1 MNATIWLLPLAA
13 LLGLFVGY
21 FAQKLTTARTLGDA
35 EARAQRIL
43 EDARRLVDQA
53 GRDSEAKIREGEAK
67 VREAEARIRASELEA
82 KEHALRIRAEL
93 DQESRARQKE
103 IQGVERR
110 ILQQEEQLA
119 RRLDQLDRRETDAQ
133 NRERA
138 MTERE
143 RVMTEKEGRLATAL
157 EEQRRKLEGIAGLT
171 AEEAKR
177 QLMAQ
182 VEIESRREAQLMG
195 MRLEEEARETAHAK
209 AKEVLATTIQ
219 RLAPDYTVETAV
231 SIVDLPSD
239 DMKGRI
245 IGREGRNIR
254 ALELHTGVD
263 LIVDDTPE
271 AVLISAYDPYRREIA
286 RLALQRLIADG
297 RIHPARIEE
306 VVIKVKQEMEQHIK
320 EEGDKAC
327 FELGVHSLHPELV
340 KLVGRMK
347 YRTSYGQNCLQH
359 SKEVAWLAGMM
370 ASEIGADNKLAKRMG
385 LLHDIGKAL
394 THEQEGSHP
403 ELSLQVLTKYGESP
417 QIINAALCGHEN
429 VEPETIEA
437 VLTEAAD
444 GISAAR
450 PGARRDVLESYIK
463 RLAKLEE
470 IAMSYKGVE
479 MCYAIQAGRE
489 LRIMTKAD
497 QISDL
502 DAHQLAKDISKRI
515 EAEMQYPGHIKV
527 IVIRETRAV
536 EVAK

>member
-1 MNATIWLLPLAA
+1 MATGVWLAVDSAIAVLA
-13 LLGLFVGY
+13 LLIGFFLHKLFTD
-21 FAQKLTTARTLGDA
+21 KRLGDA
-35 EARAQRIL
+35 GQRAQQIVDAAEREAESRRKTSEL
-43 EDARRLVDQA
+43 E
-53 GRDSEAKIREGEAK
+53 
-67 VREAEARIRASELEA
+67 VREATLKARADFDTETR
-82 KEHALRIRAEL
+82 RR
-93 DQESRARQKE
+93 
-103 IQGVERR
+103 ERE
-110 ILQQEEQLA
+110 LQQVEQRTVAKEEQLA
-119 RRLDQLDRRETDAQ
+119 RKLDDIERRLAEFTSKDAVVARREKQ
-133 NRERA
+133 VLEQ
-138 MTERE
+138 EQ
-143 RVMTEKEGRLATAL
+143 RLASAMD
-157 EEQRRKLEGIAGLT
+157 EQRRKLETIAGLT

-177 QLMAQ
+177 QLVAQ
-182 VEIESRREAQLMG
+182 MEEEARREAALVA
-195 MRLEEEARETAHAK
+195 MRLEEEARETAQVK
-209 AKEVLATTIQ
+209 AREVLATTIQ

-231 SIVDLPSD
+231 SVVDLPSD

-254 ALELHTGVD
+254 ALEQHTGVD

-286 RLALQRLIADG
+286 RRALQILVADG

-306 VVIKVKQEMEQHIK
+306 VVEKVKKEMEQHLR
-320 EEGDKAC
+320 EEGEKAC
-327 FELGVHSLHPELV
+327 FEVGVHGLHPELV

-347 YRTSYGQNCLQH
+347 FRTSYGQNCLQH

-370 ASEIGADNKLAKRMG
+370 AAEIKADVKLAKRMG

-403 ELSLQVLTKYGESP
+403 ELSLQVLTKYNESP
-417 QIINAALCGHEN
+417 QVINAALAGHEN
-429 VEPETIEA
+429 VAPMTIEA

-450 PGARRDVLESYIK
+450 PGARRDVLESYIR

-470 IAMSYKGVE
+470 IALSYKGVE

-489 LRIMTKAD
+489 LRVMTKAD
-497 QISDL
+497 IVSDF
-502 DAHQLAKDISKRI
+502 DAHQLAKDITKRI

-527 IVIRETRAV
+527 VVIRETRAV

>member
-1 MNATIWLLPLAA
+1 MNSLVMFDSVVAVLALLVGVLLHKWFNDRRLGEAGAVAKRIIEQAERDAHAATRTAELETKEAA
-13 LLGLFVGY
+13 L
-21 FAQKLTTARTLGDA
+21 KLRT
-35 EARAQRIL
+35 
-43 EDARRLVDQA
+43 
-53 GRDSEAKIREGEAK
+53 
-67 VREAEARIRASELEA
+67 ELEA
-82 KEHALRIRAEL
+82 DARKRDREVQQIEQRVLAKEEELARKL
-93 DQESRARQKE
+93 DQM
-103 IQGVERR
+103 ERR
-110 ILQQEEQLA
+110 LGELTDKDRGLA
-119 RRLDQLDRRETDAQ
+119 TREKTLLDREH
-133 NRERA
+133 
-138 MTERE
+138 
-143 RVMTEKEGRLATAL
+143 RVAAAV
-157 EEQRRKLEGIAGLT
+157 EEQRRKLEAIAGLT

-177 QLMAQ
+177 QVLAQ
-182 VEIESRREAQLMG
+182 VEEDARREAALLG
-195 MRLEEEARETAHAK
+195 MRLEEEAREVARDK
-209 AKEVLATTIQ
+209 AREVLATTIQ

-231 SIVDLPSD
+231 SVVDLPSD

-254 ALELHTGVD
+254 ALEQHTGVD

-286 RLALQRLIADG
+286 RLALQRLVADG

-306 VVIKVKQEMEQHIK
+306 VVNKVKQEMEVHLK
-320 EEGDKAC
+320 DEGDKAC
-327 FELGVHSLHPELV
+327 FEVDVHGLHPELV

-347 YRTSYGQNCLQH
+347 FRTSYGQNCLQH

-370 ASEIGADNKLAKRMG
+370 AAEIGADPKLAKRMG

-403 ELSLQVLTKYGESP
+403 ELSLQVLTKYNESS
-417 QIINAALCGHEN
+417 QVINAALCGHED
-429 VEPETIEA
+429 VKAETVEA
-437 VLTEAAD
+437 VLVEAAD

-470 IAMSYKGVE
+470 IALSYKGVD

-489 LRIMTKAD
+489 LRVMTRAD
-497 QISDL
+497 IIGDL
-502 DAHQLAKDISKRI
+502 DAYQLAKDISKRI

-527 IVIRETRAV
+527 VVIRETRAV